1 MKSVTRQSDDVP
13 ISKAVAAVFGLLGVL
28 GLMFS
33 AHTFWG
39 VPLIARAYAP
49 EADTGE
55 LEEILWLARAVYSE
69 TKVRKEQELVAWV
82 IRNRVASSKYP
93 NTYQEVVLQPK
104 QFSGL
109 NSSDR
114 HYSLNTTLDFDDAA
128 VGWESAIAVAN
139 DVYFADDS
147 VRPIASG
154 VTHFYSPIA
163 VRRTPLWAQGET
175 PSHTVPDPISGSL
188 RFAFYSN
195 IK

>member
-1 MKSVTRQSDDVP
+1 MKSIICQSDDIP
-13 ISKAVAAVFGLLGVL
+13 ISKAVVAIVGLLGVL
-28 GLMFS
+28 GLMLS
-33 AHTFWG
+33 VHTFWG

-55 LEEILWLARAVYSE
+55 LGEILWLARAVYSE

-82 IRNRVASSKYP
+82 IRNRVESTRYP

-109 NSSDR
+109 NSFDR
-114 HYSLNTTLDFDDAA
+114 HYAFNTTLDFDDTAA
-128 VGWESAIAVAN
+128 GWESAIAVAN
-139 DVYFADDS
+139 EVYFADDS
-147 VRPIASG
+147 IRPIASG
-154 VTHFYSPIA
+154 VAHFYSPIA
-163 VRRTPLWAQGET
+163 VRRTPLWAEGEI
-175 PSHTVPDPISGSL
+175 PSHTVSDPTSGSL